1 MWTPWCKLLWFLQ
14 VSMRSGW
21 LQCKCAKTGAS
32 RPLGWDSWD
41 AAKAWIAR
49 RLEGLEE
56 WVNLGTL
63 YRRLVEPLDIANYYR
78 HSKNEDTGSYLSKG
92 RPRRYKYTQK
102 WHEQLQ
108 RIPFGSSLE
117 SCFWAIVEELQA
129 EMSNGRSLEDMRD
142 CQRSGNS
149 EYSSERS
156 FLTCMRMKWKV

>member
-1 MWTPWCKLLWFLQ
+1 
-14 VSMRSGW
+14 
-21 LQCKCAKTGAS
+21 
-32 RPLGWDSWD
+32 
-41 AAKAWIAR
+41 
-49 RLEGLEE
+49 
-56 WVNLGTL
+56 VNLGTL
-63 YRRLVEPLDIANYYR
+63 YRRLVEPLDIANYYK